1 MKFHLLLAGAAALA
15 FCAGAAS
22 AATSSTG
29 GKFAAPSQPIAYS
42 KLDAYLKAT
51 PRQRAKGD
59 WTNDQTAAAAQ
70 TGTPANASATA
81 PQSDMTAPAAPAT
94 PAAQPAAA
102 PADASPAPAA
112 PATPPAATPPAAAP
126 QDTTSPPPATPN

>member
-1 MKFHLLLAGAAALA
+1 MKLHFLMAGAAAIAL
-15 FCAGAAS
+15 CAGAAS
-22 AATSSTG
+22 AATST
-29 GKFAAPSQPIAYS
+29 FVAPKQPVAYS

-81 PQSDMTAPAAPAT
+81 PQNDMSAPAAPAT
-94 PAAQPAAA
+94 EAAPPAAA
-102 PADASPAPAA
+102 PADATPAPAA
-112 PATPPAATPPAAAP
+112 PATPPAAAQQDSTP
-126 QDTTSPPPATPN
+126 QPPATPN